1 MDAEPVDGTLRSPSD
16 RDWFAVTLAP
26 GRTYVF
32 ALEGDAPRGG
42 TGAAPAIRG
51 LRDAN
56 GDPVPGIVG
65 GAEVRF
71 TTDAA
76 AAEAVYYI
84 EVGGEGG
91 SGQGTSATR
100 GVGARSLAT
109 RSIVDT
115 LGSSDG
121 GTGYRLRGNDITET
135 KDATDDYP
143 SATSTT
149 GVVTVDGSVTGEIE
163 RSGDHDWFA
172 VDLVEGRFYRID
184 LEGRSTGDGTLYDPY
199 LRGVYDANGVLL
211 AGTRDDD
218 SGVGRNSRAF
228 FIASEGATYYVAA
241 GAYAYQKGTYTLSVT
256 EVDRDDF
263 LAGTA
268 TSGDDYRSD
277 VMTTGTVM
285 VGGSVRGEIEHA
297 HDQDWFAVTLVAGKT
312 YRINLQRLP
321 GDADRSD
328 PYLLHPYQPGVHDS
342 EGNLIDD
349 TTHDYSGHFPDSR
362 VYYFAATKDGTH
374 YVSAGYHGYITGTY
388 RLSVTEMDDAQTA
401 GTDTTGT
408 VTVGGSVT
416 GNINFPG
423 DRDWFAVTLV
433 TGRTYH
439 FDLEGAPNSTRTLL
453 DPYLRGVYD
462 SEGNLIGDTTAD
474 DGGFVVN
481 SRVALAATQDGIHYV
496 SASGNGNRTG
506 TYRLSV
512 TEVADVQ
519 TAGTDTSGTVS
530 VGGKVRGMIELPD
543 DQDWF
548 AVTLVAGT
556 TYRINLEGVSTY
568 DGTLN
573 DPYLHG
579 VYDSEGRLIGETT
592 DDDGGEGRNSQVS
605 FKTTEGGT
613 YVRTYYVSAG
623 ADGSGTGTYEL
634 SVTQVD
640 RLNAVTE
647 ISGTVLVGGSVMGEI
662 GYVSDQD
669 WFAVT
674 LVAGTV
680 YHIDLEGSRTGAG
693 TLAYPHLRGVYD
705 LEGNRLG
712 GTGIPRGYTNER
724 IVFAATADG
733 IHYVSASGNGNRTG
747 TYRLSVTEVADV
759 QTAGTDTSGT
769 VPVGRSVTD
778 EIDYPNERDWF
789 AVTLVAGT
797 TYRIDLEGQSN
808 GAGTL
813 YDPYLH
819 GVYDSHGNLIG
830 DTTADD
836 GGSGRNSRVLF
847 TATEGGIYYV
857 SAGADG
863 SGTGTYRLSVTDVDA
878 QTAGTDTSGT
888 VSVGGSVTE
897 EIDYADDRDWFA
909 VTLVA
914 GTTYR
919 IDLEGTPTG
928 AGTLSDPYLRG
939 VYNSQGNLIGGTTD
953 DDGGS
958 GRNSRVLY
966 EATEDGIHYVS
977 AGAFGAGKGTYKLSV
992 TEADPQTAGT
1002 DTSGTVSVDGSVTG
1016 EIDFGGD
1023 RDWFA
1028 VTLEAGTTYRIDL
1041 EGAST
1046 DAGTLADPYLRGIY
1060 DSRGAPIGS
1069 TTDDNDG
1076 VHLNSRVFFAATEGG
1091 IYYVSAGAEGSET
1104 GTYRLSVTDVVAADA
1119 QTAGTDTSG
1128 TVLVGGSVNDRI
1140 DFPNDRDWFAVTL
1153 QAGKSYRI
1161 DLEGSP
1167 TGAGTLDDPY
1177 LFGVHDSAGN
1187 LIGGTTDDDSGVF
1200 RNSRVD
1206 FEPTQD
1212 GRYYVS
1218 AGADGIDTGTYTLSI
1233 EEGL

>member
-1 MDAEPVDGTLRSPSD
+1 M
-16 RDWFAVTLAP
+16 
-26 GRTYVF
+26 
-32 ALEGDAPRGG
+32 
-42 TGAAPAIRG
+42 
-51 LRDAN
+51 
-56 GDPVPGIVG
+56 PGIVG
-65 GAEVRF
+65 GTEVRYA
-71 TTDAA
+71 TDAA

-100 GVGARSLAT
+100 GVGARSLAP
-109 RSIVDT
+109 RGIVDT
-115 LGSSDG
+115 LGSGDG
-121 GTGYRLRGNDITET
+121 GTGYRLRAHDITET
-135 KDATDDYP
+135 RDATDDYP

-349 TTHDYSGHFPDSR
+349 TTHDYSGHFRDSR

-416 GNINFPG
+416 GNIDFPG

-462 SEGNLIGDTTAD
+462 SEGNLIGDTTD
-474 DGGFVVN
+474 NDGGFVAN
-481 SRVALAATQDGIHYV
+481 SRVALAATQDGTHYV

-519 TAGTDTSGTVS
+519 TAGTDTSGTVP

-556 TYRINLEGVSTY
+556 TYRIDLEGVSTY

-592 DDDGGEGRNSQVS
+592 DDDGGKGRNSQVS

-733 IHYVSASGNGNRTG
+733 IHYVSASGYGNRTG
-747 TYRLSVTEVADV
+747 TYRLSVTEIEDAHTAGTDTSGTVLVGGSVTGEIDYWGDRDWFAVTLVAGTTYRIDMEGQSNGAGTLAHTYLRGV
-759 QTAGTDTSGT
+759 YDSHGNLVGDTTDAGSGFFRNSRVFVRATENAIYYVAADAKHYDLGTYRLSVTDAVAADAQTAGTDTSGT
-769 VPVGRSVTD
+769 VPVGGSVTD

-847 TATEGGIYYV
+847 TATEGGIHYV

-897 EIDYADDRDWFA
+897 EIDFADDRDWFA

-977 AGAFGAGKGTYKLSV
+977 AGAYGAGKGTYKLSV

-1028 VTLEAGTTYRIDL
+1028 VTLDGRQDL
-1041 EGAST
+1041 SHRSGGNVDRRRHPGRSVSSR
-1046 DAGTLADPYLRGIY
+1046 DLRLARQPDRQH
-1060 DSRGAPIGS
+1060 
-1069 TTDDNDG
+1069 DG
-1076 VHLNSRVFFAATEGG
+1076 RQRRRAIE
-1091 IYYVSAGAEGSET
+1091 
-1104 GTYRLSVTDVVAADA
+1104 
-1119 QTAGTDTSG
+1119 Q
-1128 TVLVGGSVNDRI
+1128 
-1140 DFPNDRDWFAVTL
+1140 P
-1153 QAGKSYRI
+1153 
-1161 DLEGSP
+1161 
-1167 TGAGTLDDPY
+1167 
-1177 LFGVHDSAGN
+1177 
-1187 LIGGTTDDDSGVF
+1187 GVF
-1200 RNSRVD
+1200 RG
-1206 FEPTQD
+1206 D
-1212 GRYYVS
+1212 GGRHP
-1218 AGADGIDTGTYTLSI
+1218 LSVRRRR
-1233 EEGL
+1233 G

>member
-1 MDAEPVDGTLRSPSD
+1 M
-16 RDWFAVTLAP
+16 
-26 GRTYVF
+26 
-32 ALEGDAPRGG
+32 
-42 TGAAPAIRG
+42 
-51 LRDAN
+51 
-56 GDPVPGIVG
+56 
-65 GAEVRF
+65 
-71 TTDAA
+71 
-76 AAEAVYYI
+76 
-84 EVGGEGG
+84 
-91 SGQGTSATR
+91 
-100 GVGARSLAT
+100 
-109 RSIVDT
+109 
-115 LGSSDG
+115 
-121 GTGYRLRGNDITET
+121 
-135 KDATDDYP
+135 
-143 SATSTT
+143 
-149 GVVTVDGSVTGEIE
+149 VTVDGSVTGEIE

-241 GAYAYQKGTYTLSVT
+241 GAYAYQKGTY
-256 EVDRDDF
+256 
-263 LAGTA
+263 
-268 TSGDDYRSD
+268 
-277 VMTTGTVM
+277 
-285 VGGSVRGEIEHA
+285 
-297 HDQDWFAVTLVAGKT
+297 
-312 YRINLQRLP
+312 
-321 GDADRSD
+321 
-328 PYLLHPYQPGVHDS
+328 
-342 EGNLIDD
+342 
-349 TTHDYSGHFPDSR
+349 
-362 VYYFAATKDGTH
+362 
-374 YVSAGYHGYITGTY
+374 

-462 SEGNLIGDTTAD
+462 SEGNLIGDTTD
-474 DGGFVVN
+474 NDGGFVVN
-481 SRVALAATQDGIHYV
+481 SRVALAATQ
-496 SASGNGNRTG
+496 
-506 TYRLSV
+506 
-512 TEVADVQ
+512 
-519 TAGTDTSGTVS
+519 
-530 VGGKVRGMIELPD
+530 
-543 DQDWF
+543 
-548 AVTLVAGT
+548 
-556 TYRINLEGVSTY
+556 
-568 DGTLN
+568 
-573 DPYLHG
+573 
-579 VYDSEGRLIGETT
+579 
-592 DDDGGEGRNSQVS
+592 
-605 FKTTEGGT
+605 
-613 YVRTYYVSAG
+613 
-623 ADGSGTGTYEL
+623 
-634 SVTQVD
+634 
-640 RLNAVTE
+640 
-647 ISGTVLVGGSVMGEI
+647 
-662 GYVSDQD
+662 
-669 WFAVT
+669 
-674 LVAGTV
+674 
-680 YHIDLEGSRTGAG
+680 
-693 TLAYPHLRGVYD
+693 
-705 LEGNRLG
+705 
-712 GTGIPRGYTNER
+712 
-724 IVFAATADG
+724 DG

-1119 QTAGTDTSG
+1119 QTAGTDTAG
-1128 TVLVGGSVNDRI
+1128 TVRAGGSVTGEI
-1140 DFPNDRDWFAVTL
+1140 DYASDRDWFAVTL